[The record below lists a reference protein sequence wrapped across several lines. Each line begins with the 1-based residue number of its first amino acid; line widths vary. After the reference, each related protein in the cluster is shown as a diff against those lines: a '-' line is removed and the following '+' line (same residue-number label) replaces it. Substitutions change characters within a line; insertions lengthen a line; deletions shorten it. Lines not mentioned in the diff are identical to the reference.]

1 MIYGLILAGGKGSRL
16 YPLSRAGVPKQFLKL
31 INDKS
36 FLLNTVERI
45 TPIINKE
52 NIYVVTNMD
61 YKEKVK
67 EELTDINESNIF
79 VEPANKETATCIGL
93 SAVKLLKQDA
103 DAVMVVLPSD
113 HYIQGEKTYIDT
125 LSQAI
130 ELANRRRCIVT
141 LGIEPSRPE
150 TGYGYI
156 EMGERATGNI
166 PTYKIARFTEKPN
179 LEVAKDFIFKGTYLW
194 NSGMFIFRADVI
206 LREIEK
212 YLPKLHKPLMEIYKN
227 LDEENEEEVVK
238 DQYELIDGISIDFG
252 VMQKTRK
259 AFVIKCDFEW
269 DDMGS
274 FSALSRLLKLDKNNN
289 ISKNVYIDD
298 CENCSIFGNKNLIIG
313 FGIKDLVVVDAGD
326 VILVMD
332 KNKDQEIKHL
342 LNKLSKENEFNKFL

>member
-1 MIYGLILAGGKGSRL
+1 VIYGLILAGGKGSRL
-16 YPLSRAGVPKQFLKL
+16 YPLSRADQPKQFLKL
-31 INDKS
+31 INSKS
-36 FLLNTVERI
+36 FLVNTVDRI
-45 TPIINKE
+45 IPLIDRN

-67 EELTDINESNIF
+67 NELVGIKDDNIF

-93 SAVKLLKQDA
+93 SAVRLLKQDA
-103 DAVMVVLPSD
+103 NAVMVVLPSD
-113 HYIQGEKTYIDT
+113 HYIQGEKSYIDT

-130 ELANRRRCIVT
+130 EMANKRRCIVT
-141 LGIEPSRPE
+141 LGIEPSRAE

-156 EMGERATGNI
+156 EMGERTAGTI

-179 LEVAKDFIFKGTYLW
+179 SEVAKDFILKGTYLW
-194 NSGMFIFRADVI
+194 NSGMFVFRADVI

-212 YLPKLHKPLMEIYKN
+212 YLPKLHKSLMEIYKS
-227 LDEENEEEVVK
+227 LGEENEEKTITE
-238 DQYELIDGISIDFG
+238 QYEIIDGISIDFG
-252 VMQKTRK
+252 VMQRTRK
-259 AFVIKCDFEW
+259 AYVIKCDFNW

-274 FSALSRLLKLDKNNN
+274 FGALSRLLNTDKNNS
-289 ISKNVYIDD
+289 ISQNVYIDE
-298 CENCSIFGNKNLIIG
+298 CENCSIFGDKNLIIG

-342 LNKLSKENEFNKFL
+342 LNKLNENQQYNKFL